1 MPLRS
6 FFLLLSSFEKV
17 TLLQHSVL
25 NYQSAHGLIIPTACA
40 FPWRRHSFVFQR
52 SCQFVLI
59 FYPCRKSVFRDTILC
74 CHVLFV
80 IPFSKSFKTLHFTP
94 IGLLL
99 NLVFWAPFFSRKE
112 ARMVCLNSRR
122 FVYVF
127 KNRMHDS
134 KTFECSNPS

>member
-25 NYQSAHGLIIPTACA
+25 NYQSAHGLIVPTACA

-94 IGLLL
+94 IGLL
-99 NLVFWAPFFSRKE
+99 FSLRFMGTIFLLQRTKNGLFE
-112 ARMVCLNSRR
+112 FMTLCLCFQKSNAW
-122 FVYVF
+122 
-127 KNRMHDS
+127 
-134 KTFECSNPS
+134 FENVWMFES